1 MVLLHPSVLPQIE
14 NASGCNKCTALFLFI
29 WNQCKVIRCIFS
41 FVRQYFRSVR
51 VWPIYP
57 LLIGKDWT
65 DVKISSA
72 VKFWPFVK
80 NRKWKWI
87 NRRKGNVRPRR
98 EKSASLASRM
108 PRDCNPSH
116 DPRAP
121 GLRVASSSDVH
132 LVPSWLSFEDLT
144 SGILGTSWTGWRIDC
159 NSSHGNQ
166 SQLGLSP
173 VR

>member
-1 MVLLHPSVLPQIE
+1 MHCIVPFYLKPMQSHSLHFKLWASIFQIRESLADISTSHWKRLNWCKNIFISEVL
-14 NASGCNKCTALFLFI
+14 AF
-29 WNQCKVIRCIFS
+29 CK
-41 FVRQYFRSVR
+41 
-51 VWPIYP
+51 
-57 LLIGKDWT
+57 
-65 DVKISSA
+65 
-72 VKFWPFVK
+72 K